1 MYKERLTEEEKI
13 SLGYLLITH
22 LRMREN
28 NWLQYRNG
36 VLDEASWRSYRRSL
50 IAVLSA
56 PQTRKW
62 WKGFGVERIFD
73 AEFITEVNELLADQP
88 VFERPPNVSA
98 FD

>member
-1 MYKERLTEEEKI
+1 
-13 SLGYLLITH
+13 
-22 LRMREN
+22 
-28 NWLQYRNG
+28 
-36 VLDEASWRSYRRSL
+36 L

-73 AEFITEVNELLADQP
+73 AEFIMEVNELLADQP